1 MNKTNFALLAVLYD
15 TEGADLYHDIYFP
28 IIKYSLA
35 TICTQQIDS
44 AKYYDTSALQ
54 QNIVNSFGIK
64 IPLIVLKQCVKAIGK
79 ANNDFSITVYENGEK
94 YQIKKIWDVSVSET
108 IDIKMDRVVK
118 YFDQLEIEFKKY
130 SQDKS
135 IETDKTFLNFF
146 TDNTDD
152 LFKYMNDLDSAT
164 LINENYLHIVRFLL
178 ELKRT
183 KEELFNVAND
193 IFWGSC
199 VAAFLKRE
207 VNLDIKPIDC
217 IDYYL
222 DSSLV
227 MAILDLDSEANVVY
241 AKELLEIIKASGNR
255 AVVNTMTER
264 NRFYSKCRGKSSN
277 AKS

>member
-152 LFKYMNDLDSAT
+152 LFKYMNDL
-164 LINENYLHIVRFLL
+164 
-178 ELKRT
+178 LKFPT
-183 KEELFNVAND
+183 
-193 IFWGSC
+193 
-199 VAAFLKRE
+199 
-207 VNLDIKPIDC
+207 P
-217 IDYYL
+217 
-222 DSSLV
+222 
-227 MAILDLDSEANVVY
+227 
-241 AKELLEIIKASGNR
+241 
-255 AVVNTMTER
+255 
-264 NRFYSKCRGKSSN
+264 
-277 AKS
+277 